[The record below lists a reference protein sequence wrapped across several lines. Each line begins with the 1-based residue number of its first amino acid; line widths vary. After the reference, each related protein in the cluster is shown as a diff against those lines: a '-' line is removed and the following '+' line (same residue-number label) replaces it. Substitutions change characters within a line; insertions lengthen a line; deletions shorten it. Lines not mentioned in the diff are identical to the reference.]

1 MKIQPIIFST
11 NFMYMI
17 QRNLKITPEGIIYR
31 FFLRVWIFIKRLFF
45 YLSVFSVSWLIS
57 FKKKFPCNCFYQ
69 AGEKT
74 HDNHRGTRRLLQL
87 LEKLESRLL
96 ISYRTTC
103 ITIVYIKQT
112 CKSGHQKNSVAS
124 NQWFSIRKNSAPKEM
139 FSRS

>member
-17 QRNLKITPEGIIYR
+17 QRNLKITPKGIIYR
-31 FFLRVWIFIKRLFF
+31 FCLGVWIFIKGLFF

-74 HDNHRGTRRLLQL
+74 HANYRGTRRLL
-87 LEKLESRLL
+87 
-96 ISYRTTC
+96 
-103 ITIVYIKQT
+103 
-112 CKSGHQKNSVAS
+112 
-124 NQWFSIRKNSAPKEM
+124 
-139 FSRS
+139 